1 MKRIV
6 LYILTSLACLGI
18 WQSCIDDESVGVIRE
33 LSLIHIEAAQD
44 TFYVDFGLDSKI
56 EASIT
61 QSGEGNMTYEWS
73 WGAVNDAGKIV
84 DSLQVISKDPV
95 LHYAF
100 RKLGQFKVRLR
111 VTNEDGSG
119 FYYFHLFVRTPFQEG
134 LLVLSE
140 NENHVGRTSFL
151 RTKGPQDVVT
161 GEEEFML
168 NACEEVN
175 PEIVL
180 NHPRDV
186 SWYKQKLLVISDGGK
201 VIHEYDKVTF
211 DYLNSIR
218 VDQEYSEASLRA
230 FVLVENSPVYKSLA
244 WGGDKKIWSIDY
256 ELGLVT
262 PNTGSFTEEKYDK
275 VYFQGGR
282 NALFVNF
289 EESYLNHVFSVS
301 FPNQR
306 FSSDEIFKGQYI
318 VNFMADEGN
327 RLHVITTDP
336 ENPLSVTITYFD
348 DMTARAGLFNYKG
361 AFQNPKTSSYLAT
374 QPITLTRET
383 VMLTNN
389 TYYLTFYAEGNKLY
403 EWIYKGFT
411 LPETPL
417 MTLDGE
423 ITCMQ
428 LSSDEKYVYLGIW
441 NPGAE
446 EELKGII
453 YILEMDTKKIV
464 REYRGVADKP
474 LKIFYKKDS

>member
-18 WQSCIDDESVGVIRE
+18 WQSCIEDESVGAIRD

-56 EASIT
+56 EASVT
-61 QSGEGNMTYEWS
+61 QTGEGNMTYEWS
-73 WGAVNDAGKIV
+73 WGTLNDAGSIV
-84 DSLQVISKDPV
+84 DSLEIISRDPV
-95 LHYAF
+95 LHYSF
-100 RKLGQFKVRLR
+100 RKLGQFRVRLR
-111 VTNEDGSG
+111 VTNEDGSS

-140 NENHVGRTSFL
+140 DENNVGRTSFL

-161 GEEEFML
+161 GEEEFMV
-168 NACEEVN
+168 NACEKVN
-175 PEIVL
+175 PEVVL
-180 NHPRDV
+180 NHPQDV
-186 SWYKQKLLVISDGGK
+186 SWYQQKLFLVSDRGK

-211 DYLNSIR
+211 DYLNTIR
-218 VDQEYSEASLRA
+218 VDQEYSEASLRN
-230 FVLVENSPVYKSLA
+230 FVLLENSPMYKSLG
-244 WGGDKKIWSIDY
+244 WGQDGKIWSIDY

-262 PNTGSFTEEKYDK
+262 PNTESFTEEKYDK
-275 VYFQGGR
+275 VYFQGGK

-289 EESYLNHVFSVS
+289 EESYLNHVLSVS
-301 FPNQR
+301 YPNQR
-306 FSSDEIFKGQYI
+306 FSSDDIFNGQYI

-348 DMTARAGLFNYKG
+348 DMTARAGFFNFKG
-361 AFQNPKTSSYLAT
+361 AFQNPKTSSYQAA
-374 QPITLTRET
+374 QPITLTRKS

-389 TYYLTFYAEGNKLY
+389 IYYVTFYAQGNELY

-411 LPETPL
+411 LPETSL

-446 EELKGII
+446 EELKGSI

-474 LKIFYKKDS
+474 LKIFYKKDN